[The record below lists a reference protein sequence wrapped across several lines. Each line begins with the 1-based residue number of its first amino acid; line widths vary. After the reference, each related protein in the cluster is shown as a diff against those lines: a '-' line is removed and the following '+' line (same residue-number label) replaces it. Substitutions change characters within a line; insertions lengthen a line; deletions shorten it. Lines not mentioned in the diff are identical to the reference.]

1 MSGDETCGDG
11 VRPVVQA
18 EVLAPRKTMM
28 ADTANRFV
36 IPLSIIALRCM
47 RRKDELRH
55 RWRLPTQ
62 YP

>member
-1 MSGDETCGDG
+1 MSGDETCGSG

-36 IPLSIIALRCM
+36 IPFSIIAQRCM
-47 RRKDELRH
+47 RRKD
-55 RWRLPTQ
+55 
-62 YP
+62 